1 MSKGPFKLRSGNTTP
16 FKTMGSSPLKQ
27 IPVKKGESYK
37 NYLDRAFKQTKDPYG
52 QDVLSKKGYGTQAR
66 QLKQDAKKTT
76 RLTYKGVKSKVAKVA
91 KKLGASDKTIQK
103 ASRVL
108 TKGKE
113 FIKRIPKAGPIGV
126 GITAATTA
134 YPVVKKVVKA
144 TQKKLKAEAKERSTK
159 SAQTLFRGPKY

>member
-1 MSKGPFKLRSGNTTP
+1 MASTP
-16 FKTMGSSPLKQ
+16 FKMKGFSGFGNKSPLKQ
-27 IPVKKGESYK
+27 GIPVKQGESYK

-52 QDVLSKKGYGTQAR
+52 QDVLSKRGYSTQAR

-76 RLTYKGVKSKVAKVA
+76 RGVYKGVK
-91 KKLGASDKTIQK
+91 KKIKGTMQKMGASDKTIQK

-108 TKGKE
+108 TKGKQ
-113 FIKRIPKAGPIGV
+113 FAKRVPKVGPGGV
-126 GITAATTA
+126 VAQSVAMAA

-144 TQKKLKAEAKERSTK
+144 TQKKLKTEAKERSTK

>member
-1 MSKGPFKLRSGNTTP
+1 MSKTPFKLRSGNNTP

-52 QDVLSKKGYGTQAR
+52 QDVLDKKGYGAQS
-66 QLKQDAKKTT
+66 KQHKADAKKKT
-76 RLTYKGVKSKVAKVA
+76 RLTYKGIKNKIKGTMQ
-91 KKLGASDKTIQK
+91 KMGASDKTIQK
-103 ASRVL
+103 ASRIL
-108 TKGKE
+108 TKGKDLL
-113 FIKRIPKAGPIGV
+113 KRTPKAGPAGV
-126 GITAATTA
+126 VITTATTA